1 MTDIS
6 FIIPHKG
13 RDDMLLQTLA
23 SIQALEL
30 NGNTIEVIVVSQ
42 NTEAS
47 DALQAMK
54 ATLPLEIVFSQDG
67 QTISKSRNLGV
78 SHAKGRF
85 LAFLDADIDLAPNWL
100 LTMLTTLQRE
110 GIVLASAMQV
120 NSAFAPPL
128 ERIRTALSNA
138 HLDTTV
144 TFLPGRNLFLK
155 RETFDAV
162 GGFPEHL
169 ITCEDY
175 YFTERVAQLG
185 GLYYT
190 SETHYVH
197 IGEDKAFRPMFKKE
211 IWRGQSNLASIKG
224 RKIPLSEWPSFF
236 VPLMPCAFAILTI
249 GSAVMGSF
257 SMAAIALLMTFVP
270 ILVYAIRLKWLV
282 REETT
287 LWHCIYFYIAYFPAR
302 AIGTINGLWSEI
314 STSSH
319 N

>member
-1 MTDIS
+1 MADVS

-13 RDDMLLQTLA
+13 RDDMLLQTLT
-23 SIQALEL
+23 SIAALDC
-30 NGNTIEVIVVSQ
+30 NNTAVEVIVVSQ

-47 DALQAMK
+47 QALLDMQEKLALK
-54 ATLPLEIVFSQDG
+54 IVFNEQG
-67 QTISKSRNLGV
+67 QTISKSRNIGV
-78 SHAKGRF
+78 THANGAF
-85 LAFLDADIDLAPNWL
+85 LAFLDADVELAPNWL
-100 LTMLTTLQRE
+100 TVMLRTLQKDAV
-110 GIVLASAMQV
+110 VLASAMQQ
-120 NSAFAPPL
+120 NSPSAPPL
-128 ERIRTALSNA
+128 ERIRTGLSNA

-144 TFLPGRNLFLK
+144 TFLPGRNLFLEK
-155 RETFDAV
+155 QTFERV

-190 SETHYVH
+190 SETSYVH
-197 IGEDKAFRPMFKKE
+197 IGEDKAYGPMFKKE

-224 RKIPLSEWPSFF
+224 RTIPLSEWPSFF
-236 VPLMPCAFAILTI
+236 VPMMPCIFALLAVIFSILGHTTL
-249 GSAVMGSF
+249 
-257 SMAAIALLMTFVP
+257 AIASLCVTFVP
-270 ILVYAIRLKWLV
+270 IIVYAIRLKWLV
-282 REETT
+282 KEETT
-287 LWHCIYFYIAYFPAR
+287 LWHCMYFYIVYFPAR